1 MNCALS
7 ISKDSPILHRPKI
20 PKNFIFLCG
29 GISRVRNVSTT
40 RGEGSSHNASYM
52 FSGIM
57 LGVVIELHVALDH
70 ESKSIDSKQVEV
82 YLFQYPMHE
91 LFVAAGDIS
100 GAFSMRNP
108 TGAYNNNSCHKLR
121 KQQFVIFFCSL
132 FPLFKL
138 SMFAWQFPLAIEFA
152 RLLQSEDM
160 YSGTSWAVVG
170 LSSVAL
176 TKTYVFWHL
185 RCGFV
190 IFVFWLWLCAGLYC
204 HFIEARLV
212 SWLRRMTEPQKKDPD
227 SDYTKDYED
236 MKLYPGQK

>member
-1 MNCALS
+1 MYIFRNSVVSSDRITCCQCCFRSWIQINWLQTSGGLLVSVPNARALRRS
-7 ISKDSPILHRPKI
+7 WWHLWSLQHAQSHWCLQQQLVPQIKKAAIRDIL
-20 PKNFIFLCG
+20 LQ
-29 GISRVRNVSTT
+29 S
-40 RGEGSSHNASYM
+40 
-52 FSGIM
+52 FS
-57 LGVVIELHVALDH
+57 
-70 ESKSIDSKQVEV
+70 
-82 YLFQYPMHE
+82 
-91 LFVAAGDIS
+91 
-100 GAFSMRNP
+100 
-108 TGAYNNNSCHKLR
+108 
-121 KQQFVIFFCSL
+121 
-132 FPLFKL
+132 LFKL

-176 TKTYVFWHL
+176 TKTYVCWHL